1 MRFFCL
7 ILLSLFVLCACSRNS
22 NQESVQGKAQKSQL
36 PAPKVVNMVSFE
48 KQLSQR
54 VTKLGRLAT
63 GLTGGFDGV
72 LGPRC
77 SPEQLVWSNFFYL
90 PPSPGIISQME
101 VEKVLQ
107 HPGMKG
113 VKAFPVVLGDNFM
126 NMPLVGALPEM
137 FNVMEQQPGELLRMA
152 EGRMYSSDRQEAVVG
167 AKAAKE
173 AKLKVGD
180 VFQPCHGR
188 SWDKGSIHGVEYVV
202 VGILKES
209 RTPVDIVIWIPLK
222 GAQNMPGHSSETVN
236 FVSAVYLK
244 LGAGFNPVKAQS
256 VISQINRNQNANMM
270 VVMPVRVAIL
280 QGLKDMTRRMGWLE
294 IWVKEAESTGR
305 TAGEGVSVM
314 GSN

>member
-1 MRFFCL
+1 MRFSRL
-7 ILLSLFVLCACSRNS
+7 ILLSLFLQCACSRNS
-22 NQESVQGKAQKSQL
+22 NQGSIQEVAPERQLSPSKAL
-36 PAPKVVNMVSFE
+36 DVMSFE

-54 VTKLGRLAT
+54 VTKLGRTKT

-77 SPEQLVWSNFFYL
+77 SPEQLVWSNFFFL
-90 PPSPGIISQME
+90 PPSPGIVSQTE

-137 FNVMEQQPGELLRMA
+137 FNVMERQPGELLRMA

-173 AKLKVGD
+173 SKLKVGD
-180 VFQPCHGR
+180 VFQPCHGS
-188 SWDKGSIHGVEYVV
+188 SWDEGSMHGVDYVV
-202 VGILKES
+202 VGILEES
-209 RTPVDIVIWIPLK
+209 RTPIDIVIWIPLK
-222 GAQNMPGHSSETVN
+222 GAQNMPGHSSKTVD

-305 TAGEGVSVM
+305 SAGDGK
-314 GSN
+314 